1 MEICVFVWRDR
12 QGRHTKDEGEKE
24 GGRERGREGG
34 REAPRVW
41 VCVERER
48 GVTMKLHVVFA
59 DTRKPAF
66 SSVDVIDTKEF
77 ASAAASGGND
87 ADADASVDAL
97 RAAVAANAS
106 ALRGGQRAA
115 KLRDDRRIRLSC
127 VPAEGEKRGAVLQAG
142 KALKDFGLKDG
153 DTVLVKVCKN

>member
-1 MEICVFVWRDR
+1 MNEKERE
-12 QGRHTKDEGEKE
+12 EGERERE
-24 GGRERGREGG
+24 GEREEREGERKGRERGREGD
-34 REAPRVW
+34 AVRV
-41 VCVERER
+41 CR

-77 ASAAASGGND
+77 GSAAASGGTD

-97 RAAVAANAS
+97 RAAVAANAT
-106 ALRGGQRAA
+106 ALRGGQRAE